1 MRIIGIDI
9 QNFRKLFGCH
19 IDISKETTLFVGANN
34 SGKTSAMD
42 ALAKF
47 LANRSFVFNDITIAK
62 RIDINR
68 IGTKWVEA
76 DCEQPADLLDW
87 DTIVPKMDIWL
98 DVAPNEM
105 HYVASIIPTLKWRGG
120 KLGVR
125 LALLPKD
132 VSNLFNEYREAYSSA
147 RTTEHARV
155 EKSSFNLF
163 PKDLCE
169 FLDRKLTTYFSIK
182 AFILDPSHF
191 EDAPVQPTSF
201 EAECLTDNPL
211 KDIVRVDMID
221 AQRGFAD
228 PDSSE
233 GTEKVR
239 KQLSAQM
246 RNYYEKH
253 LDPEKAPSPE
263 DLDILEATEG
273 ARQVFDK
280 TLALKFAPAI
290 KELEGLGYPGI
301 SDPKLTITTKVMTS
315 ETLKHDSAVQYAL
328 SKTDNTLKLPEK
340 YNGLGYQNLISMVFD
355 LMGFRDD
362 WMREGKAKDTN
373 TVIEPMHLVLVEEPE
388 AHLHIQ
394 VQQVFIRQAYKVLT
408 NHKFLKQNLNFTTQ
422 LVISTHSSHIA
433 IETTFG
439 NLRYFKRLPEGTECA
454 VATSKVINLSD
465 VFGDSDQTNKFVTRY
480 LQSTHCDLFF
490 ADAAIL
496 VEGVA
501 ESMLLPHFIRSKFP
515 ELYQRYITILGV
527 NGRHAHRLSPL
538 IEKLCLPTLVITDLD
553 PAEKEG
559 YHKSVVP
566 KRGEGQ
572 ISGNYAIAKWLMK
585 EKDIDKLVDYSEDK
599 KEFSFASP
607 YRFSIRLAYQTP
619 VKVDFEGEEKEAIP
633 GTFEDCLIYTNYTQ
647 QQRPRSD
654 AEVGNVRLF
663 IVSSDANKEVT
674 EQRVAEIMS
683 EETGDG
689 EWRDSKQ
696 YKSLILE
703 HHMAA
708 SRFGFLELYLPLN
721 EVPVFNTSLRDG
733 SISELSFLSKVISP
747 LVQAYK
753 GNNDF
758 EVLKIVKE
766 YSPLMES
773 KKWISLDDQ
782 TKALQQVESAVDKL
796 MELWKDDAIPTCL
809 DVLRS
814 IQDTGLFK
822 LDERVDNIL
831 SSPAA
836 DESIRIT
843 ALRKALSVP
852 FTTLEKYFAYVS
864 DNTRFATHQ
873 GVKGLEFPRVMVII
887 DDAEAKGFLF
897 SYEKLFGVKLKT
909 ETDIKNEREGK
920 DNSIT
925 RTTRLFYVACTRAQK
940 SLAIIAYTYDCEA
953 VKATAMKNNWFED
966 DEIRLLE

>member
-633 GTFEDCLIYTNYTQ
+633 GTFEDCLIYTNYDLFKKIKVTDSGNLVEQ
-647 QQRPRSD
+647 THDLLNSNDTFEMIHEKIYKMLRAGKSEQK
-654 AEVGNVRLF
+654 AEFALDVIF
-663 IVSSDANKEVT
+663 E
-674 EQRVAEIMS
+674 
-683 EETGDG
+683 
-689 EWRDSKQ
+689 
-696 YKSLILE
+696 
-703 HHMAA
+703 
-708 SRFGFLELYLPLN
+708 
-721 EVPVFNTSLRDG
+721 
-733 SISELSFLSKVISP
+733 ISP
-747 LVQAYK
+747 
-753 GNNDF
+753 
-758 EVLKIVKE
+758 
-766 YSPLMES
+766 
-773 KKWISLDDQ
+773 
-782 TKALQQVESAVDKL
+782 
-796 MELWKDDAIPTCL
+796 
-809 DVLRS
+809 
-814 IQDTGLFK
+814 
-822 LDERVDNIL
+822 DE
-831 SSPAA
+831 
-836 DESIRIT
+836 
-843 ALRKALSVP
+843 LSVP
-852 FTTLEKYFAYVS
+852 PYI
-864 DNTRFATHQ
+864 NQ
-873 GVKGLEFPRVMVII
+873 GLMWIQDYLHP
-887 DDAEAKGFLF
+887 
-897 SYEKLFGVKLKT
+897 
-909 ETDIKNEREGK
+909 
-920 DNSIT
+920 
-925 RTTRLFYVACTRAQK
+925 
-940 SLAIIAYTYDCEA
+940 
-953 VKATAMKNNWFED
+953 ED
-966 DEIRLLE
+966 